1 MGRETGLK
9 PVTETGVRI
18 QAEVSA
24 PLLVSLF
31 NPRSPLHDGA
41 VIIQNDLIDTAKC
54 ILPLTENAS
63 LELNLG
69 TRHRAAIGLSEESD
83 AAVIVVSEETG
94 RISVAIGG
102 ELKYDLT
109 LETLRHTLYQIF
121 NQALPKAE
129 KGTS

>member
-1 MGRETGLK
+1 
-9 PVTETGVRI
+9 
-18 QAEVSA
+18 
-24 PLLVSLF
+24 
-31 NPRSPLHDGA
+31 
-41 VIIQNDLIDTAKC
+41 
-54 ILPLTENAS
+54 
-63 LELNLG
+63 
-69 TRHRAAIGLSEESD
+69 
-83 AAVIVVSEETG
+83 VIVVSEETG